1 MSGTMKSSSSKQRQL
16 KTNTLRFG
24 QRTTLEVPVQ
34 LVVDGRMLGNGT
46 IRNAS
51 ISGALVESAV
61 ELPLHTNLVVTLKVP
76 AGKAFGIRELSACV
90 VRVDPDGFGV
100 EWRDMGCVDVMDL
113 VARASKN
120 GLTK

>member
-1 MSGTMKSSSSKQRQL
+1 MKSSSTTQPQPN
-16 KTNTLRFG
+16 TNTIRFG
-24 QRTTLEVPVQ
+24 QRSSLEVPVQ
-34 LVVDGRMLGNGT
+34 LAVDGRMLGNGT

-61 ELPLHTNLVVTLKVP
+61 DLPLHTNLVVTLKVP
-76 AGKAFGIRELSACV
+76 AGEAYGIRELSACV
-90 VRVDPDGFGV
+90 VRIDPAGFGI

-113 VARASKN
+113 VAGASKN